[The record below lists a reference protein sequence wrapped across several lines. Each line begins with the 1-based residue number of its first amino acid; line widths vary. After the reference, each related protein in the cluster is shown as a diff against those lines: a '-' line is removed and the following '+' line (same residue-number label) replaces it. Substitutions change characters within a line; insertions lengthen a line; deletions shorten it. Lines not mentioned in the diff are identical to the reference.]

1 MGSEYRIEKSERED
15 NKMDNRYEVDG
26 FLFEIPTEYEK
37 AKKEYEAIRYIKT
50 KTDLDNTAN
59 VAKLY
64 NKLLEKQNFITP
76 VGLSFLKE
84 LRTKLIQSQIIT
96 ENDLQKIAV
105 KRERPKQSK
114 SLEAFQQAED
124 KKYQSQVFLLNA
136 KLRNTKLVCGFLIAI
151 VIVLF
156 GLTIYFRSSPTYD
169 QEMQIQ
175 NKYAA
180 WEQELTQ
187 REEAL
192 RQREEALKN

>member
-136 KLRNTKLVCGFLIAI
+136 KLKNTKLVCGFLIAI

>member
-1 MGSEYRIEKSERED
+1 
-15 NKMDNRYEVDG
+15 MDNRYEVDG

-50 KTDLDNTAN
+50 KTDLNNTAN
-59 VAKLY
+59 IAKLY

-96 ENDLQKIAV
+96 ENDLQKIIV

-124 KKYQSQVFLLNA
+124 KKYQSQVFLLNT

-151 VIVLF
+151 VIALF
-156 GLTIYFRSSPTYD
+156 GLTIYFRNSPTYD

-175 NKYAA
+175 DKYAA

-192 RQREEALKN
+192 RLREEALKN

>member
-76 VGLSFLKE
+76 VGLSFLMHPPYY
-84 LRTKLIQSQIIT
+84 RRNS
-96 ENDLQKIAV
+96 
-105 KRERPKQSK
+105 PKK
-114 SLEAFQQAED
+114 AASL
-124 KKYQSQVFLLNA
+124 YHLMHIHPPL
-136 KLRNTKLVCGFLIAI
+136 
-151 VIVLF
+151 
-156 GLTIYFRSSPTYD
+156 P
-169 QEMQIQ
+169 M
-175 NKYAA
+175 
-180 WEQELTQ
+180 
-187 REEAL
+187 
-192 RQREEALKN
+192 